1 MPKKLAL
8 LKQKMKKNCIPSAK
22 NKKDLHS
29 QCQIKK
35 NLHSQYQKLKNIVVF
50 EKFGHVTYLQICKFK
65 NLQIYDVLN
74 ELDIWLVIV
83 VNPGRFTTI
92 LRQKSTALT
101 NTR

>member
-74 ELDIWLVIV
+74 ALDICFAISSLKRKFKISQIFAIHLRNLV
-83 VNPGRFTTI
+83 
-92 LRQKSTALT
+92 
-101 NTR
+101 

>member
-74 ELDIWLVIV
+74 ELD
-83 VNPGRFTTI
+83 
-92 LRQKSTALT
+92 KSLFYYKS
-101 NTR
+101 RPVW